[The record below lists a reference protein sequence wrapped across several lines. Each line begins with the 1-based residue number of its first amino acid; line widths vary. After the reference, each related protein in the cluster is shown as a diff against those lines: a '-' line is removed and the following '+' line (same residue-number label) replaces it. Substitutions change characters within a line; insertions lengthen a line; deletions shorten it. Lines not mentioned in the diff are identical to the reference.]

1 MMISCPTRTKNLKWF
16 LTFMFVLILRIWLSV
31 VSELRNFKGSQYILC
46 IQKWPEPFNKQKTTY
61 IPAYLKIRH
70 TEKAS
75 KI

>member
-1 MMISCPTRTKNLKWF
+1 MISWPTRTKNLIWS

-46 IQKWPEPFNKQKTTY
+46 IQKWQEPFNKQKTTY
-61 IPAYLKIRH
+61 IPAYLKFRYS
-70 TEKAS
+70 EKAA